1 MINGIQS
8 AIVAPSLD
16 IEPIAPVGSE
26 SAGGSSEFAQI
37 LGKAMDATES
47 LQSNAEQQ
55 VSGLVNGAGVD
66 VHSATIAI
74 EKADLSFQLMMQV
87 RNKVVQAYQEISH
100 MAF

>member
-8 AIVAPSLD
+8 AIVPPALD
-16 IEPIAPVGSE
+16 IDPIAPVGSE
-26 SAGGSSEFAQI
+26 SSGGSSEFSQ
-37 LGKAMDATES
+37 LLKKAMDETES
-47 LQSNAEQQ
+47 LQSNAAQQ
-55 VSGLVNGAGVD
+55 VSGLVNGGGVD

-87 RNKVVQAYQEISH
+87 RNKVVEAYQEISH